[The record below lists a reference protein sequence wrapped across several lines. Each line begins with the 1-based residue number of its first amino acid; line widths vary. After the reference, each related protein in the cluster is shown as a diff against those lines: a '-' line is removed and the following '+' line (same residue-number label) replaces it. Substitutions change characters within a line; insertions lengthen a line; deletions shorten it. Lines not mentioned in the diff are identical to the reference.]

1 MLTEDS
7 RAVTSAPSPSASPSP
22 SAAGA
27 KLRPGSKW
35 GRLLGSSSVD
45 SASDGSTKVAVSR
58 SLSARESLRES
69 AQARATSIPSTNGGG
84 QGNKVVKL
92 TYFLSSF
99 IKKFKVFPKSV
110 KLSPGPASLTR
121 QDTIEEGGEGE
132 VTGQSRDTAHRSS
145 IQLEH
150 KPQPPSERTSK
161 TERDPLLDAHE
172 KERAKERLERNLS
185 LERER
190 QIEMAKARETTS
202 DSYDTG
208 LREQPST
215 LAQRD
220 LISTVLDMKVDVRL
234 EMQRMS
240 QRISRIEDLLTDLV
254 NRLVVDSSDQSSP
267 GDTTTSQ
274 ASTVVSPTGTATIAI
289 STSSASLTPSGPNI
303 SGVGTGGNGLGPIL
317 LRKRR
322 SKAKNRKPPAPAP
335 PMSMQLTES
344 EETRLID
351 SDIPSTSTSSTRKR
365 EFL

>member
-1 MLTEDS
+1 M
-7 RAVTSAPSPSASPSP
+7 
-22 SAAGA
+22 
-27 KLRPGSKW
+27 
-35 GRLLGSSSVD
+35 
-45 SASDGSTKVAVSR
+45 
-58 SLSARESLRES
+58 
-69 AQARATSIPSTNGGG
+69 
-84 QGNKVVKL
+84 
-92 TYFLSSF
+92 
-99 IKKFKVFPKSV
+99 FPKTV

-132 VTGQSRDTAHRSS
+132 SISRGSESS
-145 IQLEH
+145 SKRASVQLDV
-150 KPQPPSERTSK
+150 KPPLSTDRTVAK
-161 TERDPLLDAHE
+161 VAEWDPLLDIHE
-172 KERAKERLERNLS
+172 KERAKERLLEERNLS

-254 NRLVVDSSDQSSP
+254 NRLVVDSSETSTP
-267 GDTTTSQ
+267 GDNNPSQ
-274 ASTVVSPTGTATIAI
+274 ASPSSPTGTTTLSVP
-289 STSSASLTPSGPNI
+289 STSENLTPSGPNT
-303 SGVGTGGNGLGPIL
+303 VGGGNGLGPIL

-322 SKAKNRKPPAPAP
+322 SKARKPPAPAP
-335 PMSMQLTES
+335 PPPTQYSES
-344 EETRLID
+344 EETRLIE
-351 SDIPSTSTSSTRKR
+351 SDMPSTSTRKR

>member
-1 MLTEDS
+1 MLTEDA
-7 RAVTSAPSPSASPSP
+7 RVITSVPSPTASPSP
-22 SAAGA
+22 STGQLSAGS
-27 KLRPGSKW
+27 KLRGASKW

-45 SASDGSTKVAVSR
+45 SASDSSAKVAVSR

-69 AQARATSIPSTNGGG
+69 SQARSSISPSNNGGG
-84 QGNKVVKL
+84 QGNKVL
-92 TYFLSSF
+92 NGSHIHSFLYYFMAC
-99 IKKFKVFPKSV
+99 KFKVFPKSV

-132 VTGQSRDTAHRSS
+132 TSSQNRETAHRAS
-145 IQLEH
+145 IQLDH
-150 KPQPPSERTSK
+150 RPQLAVDRPPK
-161 TERDPLLDAHE
+161 TERDPLLDTLD
-172 KERAKERLERNLS
+172 KERAKERQREERNLS

-202 DSYDTG
+202 DNYDTG

-254 NRLVVDSSDQSSP
+254 NRLVVDSSEQSSP
-267 GDTTTSQ
+267 GDNNPSQ
-274 ASTVVSPTGTATIAI
+274 ASATSPTGPTTINVP
-289 STSSASLTPSGPNI
+289 SSSGSLTPSGPNT
-303 SGVGTGGNGLGPIL
+303 GGGNGLGPIL

-322 SKAKNRKPPAPAP
+322 SKNRKPPAPAP
-335 PMSMQLTES
+335 PPKQYSES
-344 EETRLID
+344 EDSRLIE
-351 SDIPSTSTSSTRKR
+351 SDIPSTSSRKR